1 MTEASLVKRKPV
13 PDSQS
18 NEQGTGLDIFAF
30 EHSKTAYAAD
40 FALYGAAIV
49 GLAVFLF
56 SKGPQEQR
64 PEIIVYILMGLGGW
78 TLIEYLLHRFV
89 LHGVQPFDRWHAEH
103 HRRPTAL
110 IYAPTILSASLNA
123 TLVFLPAFMFLGNLR
138 YACALTLG
146 VLTGYL
152 AFGITHHAIHHWH
165 LDNAWLKR
173 RKRWH
178 ALHHHSD
185 QSGCYGVTSA
195 VWDHVF
201 GSTAKPMA
209 R

>member
-1 MTEASLVKRKPV
+1 MMTEASLVKTNPS
-13 PDSQS
+13 PDRQS
-18 NEQGTGLDIFAF
+18 NERRTSLDIFAF

-40 FALYGAAIV
+40 FALYGATIL
-49 GLAVFLF
+49 GLAVFLTM
-56 SKGPQEQR
+56 GPQGQR
-64 PEIIVYILMGLGGW
+64 LEIIGFTLAGLGGW

-89 LHGVQPFDRWHAEH
+89 LHRVQPFYRWHAEH

-110 IYAPTILSASLNA
+110 IFAPTILSASLIA
-123 TLVFLPAFMFLGNLR
+123 TLVFLPAFMVLGDLR

-173 RKRWH
+173 RKHWH
-178 ALHHHSD
+178 AIHHHTD

-201 GSTAKPMA
+201 GSAEKPMA
-209 R
+209 H